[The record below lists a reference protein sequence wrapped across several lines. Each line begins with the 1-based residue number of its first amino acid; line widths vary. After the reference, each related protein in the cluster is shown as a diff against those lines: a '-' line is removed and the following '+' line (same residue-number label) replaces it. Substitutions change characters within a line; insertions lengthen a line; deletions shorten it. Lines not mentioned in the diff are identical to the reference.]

1 MRTLALIDCNNFYV
15 SCERVF
21 KVNCIYDAWRAARAE
36 AGLPDLRWHDLR
48 HTNATRVERSRRV
61 SLRQLGRHLGHTSEK
76 TTYRYVNQ
84 DLSDLEE
91 IAAVLDELNERA
103 AADEPVVLH

>member
-1 MRTLALIDCNNFYV
+1 MARAKTKDLDWPAGV
-15 SCERVF
+15 VF
-21 KVNCIYDAWRAARAE
+21 KQ
-36 AGLPDLRWHDLR
+36 HKR
-48 HTNATRVERSRRV
+48 HTNATRIERSRRV
-61 SLRQLGRHLGHTSEK
+61 SLRQPGRHLGHTSEK